1 MGTRAPNGA
10 GTLKKRKDGTY
21 EVKVRRDGKRLSFY
35 GKTRSEALRK
45 AEARKPSRETLHGYL
60 AEWLDERK
68 GSVRASTWR
77 RYETTV
83 RNSLIPHLPDVR
95 LSAVTIAQVKALNED
110 ALGSQS
116 AARNARVVLGT
127 ALQFAVDTGRIPAN
141 PCHSR
146 ALRQTVT
153 RRDWV
158 ILDRDDTRKL
168 LDAAKIQPSYEA
180 LYVLAV
186 TTGMRLGE
194 ICAVRWSDIDL
205 DKGTLR
211 VTGTIN
217 RDHDNHLA
225 RLTPKTDRAKRVI
238 RLSDIAIEALRRT
251 PRDEGNTL
259 VGHRDLIFK
268 GNGDFLDPTTVTRHH
283 FAAVLRAAGLPP
295 IQFHDLRHTFIT
307 HALEDGVMPHT
318 VSEVVGHSSA
328 AFTLSRYASVT
339 RGMHDAAVEATNRRY
354 SS

>member
-1 MGTRAPNGA
+1 MTRAPRGT
-10 GTLKKRKDGTY
+10 GTLRKRKDGLFEY
-21 EVKVRRDGKRLSFY
+21 KVWREGKRLSFY
-35 GKTRSEALRK
+35 GKTRAEALRK
-45 AEARKPSRETLHGYL
+45 AEVPKTTKETVHGYL
-60 AEWLDERK
+60 VEWLDERR
-68 GSVRASTWR
+68 GSIRASTWR

-83 RNSLIPHLPDVR
+83 RNGLIPNLPDVK
-95 LSAVTIAQVKALNED
+95 LGALTISHVKALNED
-110 ALGSQS
+110 ALGSPS

-127 ALQFAVDTGRIPAN
+127 ALQFAVDTGRIQAT

-146 ALRQTVT
+146 VLRQTVT

-158 ILDRDDTRKL
+158 ILDKDDTRRL
-168 LDAAKIQPSYEA
+168 LEAAKIQPRYQA

-205 DKGTLR
+205 DKGTLK

-217 RDHDNHLA
+217 RDADNHLA
-225 RLTPKTDRAKRVI
+225 RLTPKTDRARRTI
-238 RLSDIAIEALRRT
+238 RLSDMAIEALRRT
-251 PRDEGNTL
+251 PRDEGETL
-259 VGHRDLIFK
+259 VGYEDLVFR

-283 FAAVLRAAGLPP
+283 FAAVIRAAGLPP
-295 IQFHDLRHTFIT
+295 MQFHDLRHTYIT

-318 VSEVVGHSSA
+318 ISEIVGHSSA

-354 SS
+354 S